1 MSRLSKWSLTV
12 RLERHGAKQA
22 VIRLRESDPGGG
34 GLLPRLCL
42 HEPAGRQLIGVV
54 GDDFSDRCP
63 NGIKHVGVPME
74 EGLLP

>member
-1 MSRLSKWSLTV
+1 MM
-12 RLERHGAKQA
+12 RHQQVQDAVPGTPTTQQA
-22 VIRLRESDPGGG
+22 VAGIPGGG